1 MPSSVKG
8 SMNWYKA
15 GIGTNVRFGRASV
28 TGEDGSI
35 TNLPT
40 VMRVRPW
47 TGIDQVK
54 VVTLNRE
61 HKIRGGS
68 VVGPGMVALWT
79 TDPFSVIGQ
88 SRTWT
93 CKNQTCGKTC
103 GDWDKSHIV
112 NYDHPY

>member
-1 MPSSVKG
+1 MKG
-8 SMNWYKA
+8 VIAS
-15 GIGTNVRFGRASV
+15 NVRFGNASV

-35 TNLPT
+35 THLPT

-47 TGIDQVK
+47 TGINQVK
-54 VVTLNRE
+54 VVTLKRE
-61 HKIRGGS
+61 HKIRGGA

-79 TDPFSVIGQ
+79 TDPFSVIGS
-88 SRTWT
+88 SRTWV
-93 CKNQTCGKTC
+93 GKTPTF

>member
-1 MPSSVKG
+1 MKV
-8 SMNWYKA
+8 
-15 GIGTNVRFGRASV
+15 IGTNVRFGRASV

-40 VMRVRPW
+40 VMRVRPC
-47 TGIDQVK
+47 TGIDQIK

-88 SRTWT
+88 SRTLA
-93 CKNQTCGKTC
+93 NPC